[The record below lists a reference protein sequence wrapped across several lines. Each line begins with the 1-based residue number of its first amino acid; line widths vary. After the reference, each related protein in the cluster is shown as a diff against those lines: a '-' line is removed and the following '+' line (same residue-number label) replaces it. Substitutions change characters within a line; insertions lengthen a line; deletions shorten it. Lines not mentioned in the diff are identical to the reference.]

1 MADIT
6 IQAVLDTA
14 LQGVPWLAVGCAVG
28 MIVARRSRVGAWVAR
43 RVGSRSDTD
52 DVTRIT
58 DGSGRVILHRR
69 LENALSGERDGDG
82 APALIVLNFDNFRF
96 VNDGFGH
103 AAGDVLLAEATH
115 RIRGA
120 LRHTDTAARI
130 GGDEFVVL
138 LENTGGAGPALVV
151 AERLRSAV
159 SRPYEVAGQRVQLSA
174 SIGIALSPRHGRT
187 AGDLT
192 RSATAAMSA
201 IKRRGG
207 DGVELPTMIAM
218 TDASERLRLEAE
230 LRLALDR
237 GEFAL
242 HYQPKFALT
251 GGAPRLIGAEA
262 LLRWI
267 HPTRGMIPPA
277 SFITMAE
284 ETGLIVPI
292 GDWVLREA
300 LAAMKRWGT
309 DADEAS
315 RAPSVAVNLSFKQF
329 DRQDFFEFVRDALRE
344 AKVDAGLL
352 ELELTESIVMRNAE
366 TTVEVLR
373 RLRALGVRLSID
385 DFGTGYSSLSLLKRL
400 PVQCLKIDRSFMRD
414 VPSNDEDSAIVTA
427 ILGLAHTLGLEV
439 VAEGVE
445 TEAQLAYLRVRG
457 CNAVQGFLLGRPM
470 PEPDF
475 RSLLSRAG
483 RRPAS
488 RETGL
493 ESDSGAGLATGM
505 FPMSGPLT
513 ATSD

>member
-1 MADIT
+1 MTDPT
-6 IQAVLDTA
+6 IQAVLDIA
-14 LQGVPWLAVGCAVG
+14 LRAAPWLALGCAVG
-28 MIVARRSRVGAWVAR
+28 LIVARIGR
-43 RVGSRSDTD
+43 REDRRPTADGLPADTVD
-52 DVTRIT
+52 APRIT
-58 DGSGRVILHRR
+58 DGSARETLHRR
-69 LENALSGERDGDG
+69 LDTALAGERGFDG

-103 AAGDVLLAEATH
+103 AAGDALLAEAAH

-120 LRHTDTAARI
+120 LRHTDTPARI
-130 GGDEFVVL
+130 GGDEFLVL
-138 LENTGGAGPALVV
+138 LENTGGAGPALAV
-151 AERLRSAV
+151 AERLRGAV
-159 SRPYEVAGQRVQLSA
+159 SRPYEIAGQRFQLSV
-174 SIGIALSPRHGRT
+174 SIGIALAPRHGRT
-187 AGDLT
+187 AEDLT

-230 LRLALDR
+230 LRVALER
-237 GEFAL
+237 GEFEL
-242 HYQPKFALT
+242 HYQPKFSLAD
-251 GGAPRLIGAEA
+251 GQPRLIGAEA
-262 LLRWI
+262 LLRWN
-267 HPTRGMIPPA
+267 HPKRGMIPPA
-277 SFITMAE
+277 SFMAVAE

-300 LAAMKRWGT
+300 LAAVRRWGA
-309 DADEAS
+309 DADES
-315 RAPSVAVNLSFKQF
+315 RRTPSVAVNLSFKQF
-329 DRQDFFEFVRDALRE
+329 DRPDFFEFVRDTLRD
-344 AKVDAGLL
+344 AKVDTSLL

-414 VPSNDEDSAIVTA
+414 VPVSDEDSAIVTA

-445 TEAQLAYLRVRG
+445 TEAQLAYLRARS
-457 CNAVQGFLLGRPM
+457 CNSVQGFLLARPM
-470 PEPDF
+470 PEAAF
-475 RSLLSRAG
+475 RLLVKQAA
-483 RRPAS
+483 RRPTA
-488 RETGL
+488 RGNDAEG
-493 ESDSGAGLATGM
+493 GLATGL
-505 FPMSGPLT
+505 FPMPLPVP